1 MVMVAVAVVEVVG
14 GVVAPP
20 GVLRRQAAL
29 PLQLLPRER
38 QLTGRIFF
46 SPWAS
51 STAAALSSWAES
63 YILGLAFFFFFVA
76 S

>member
-29 PLQLLPRER
+29 ALQLLPRER
-38 QLTGRIFF
+38 QLTGRV
-46 SPWAS
+46 WA
-51 STAAALSSWAES
+51 STAAALSWAES
-63 YILGLAFFFFFVA
+63 
-76 S
+76 